1 MTHLH
6 IKADGR
12 TIFDA
17 EVTGYNPPPDL
28 PDNPSPMPVS
38 ALPTYV
44 RDALD
49 KAMLKQLEK
58 IGIKVTG
65 YERVG

>member
-6 IKADGR
+6 IEADGR

-17 EVTGYNPPPDL
+17 EVTDYNPPPTL

-38 ALPTYV
+38 KLPGYV

-49 KAMLKQLEK
+49 KAMLKALEK
-58 IGIKVTG
+58 VGIRVTE
-65 YERVG
+65 YERV